1 MVLSTTDIL
10 RLIGQNP
17 PLISGWIDL
26 DVQLQA
32 AGFDLTLREVR
43 KFKTPGQIDFSN
55 VKRRVSE
62 TELLPFDENE
72 SVFLPPGAYLVVFN
86 EELCLPRNIVAIAK
100 PRSSLLRSGA
110 TVETAVWDP
119 GYRGRSKAL
128 LVVYNS
134 AGIVLE
140 KNARI
145 VQLVFMEVS
154 NPLERGYSGV
164 YQGEL

>member
-1 MVLSTTDIL
+1 MVLSATDIL

-17 PLISGWIDL
+17 PLISGWMDL
-26 DVQLQA
+26 DIQLQA
-32 AGFDLTLREVR
+32 AGFDLTLKEVR
-43 KFKTPGQIDFSN
+43 MFKTPGQIDFSN

-62 TELLPFDENE
+62 TEPLPFDENN
-72 SVFLPPGAYLVVFN
+72 SLSLSPGAYLVVFN
-86 EELCLPRNIVAIAK
+86 EELCLPHNIVAIAK